1 MKGYSEIQELLEHGV
16 TNGALFDELMAW
28 LPDDMLMEFV
38 NDVRYLLIN
47 DDTNDDTNE

>member
-16 TNGALFDELMAW
+16 TKGTLFDKLMAW

-47 DDTNDDTNE
+47 DDTNE

>member
-1 MKGYSEIQELLEHGV
+1 MEGYSEIQELLEHSV
-16 TNGALFDELMAW
+16 TKEALFDELMTW
-28 LPDDMLMEFV
+28 LPDDMLMEFA